1 MAQYK
6 KSIIYICKVWS
17 VSTDLK
23 SLNSLVL
30 LLPLSISSTGLSRRI
45 KRFTLLRSPLGN
57 KAAKDQFERREYR
70 RYFAITSQNPAKIL
84 AFIDILKYLNGVKF
98 KVVLQEKNLNT
109 QKSV

>member
-23 SLNSLVL
+23 SLNSLSL
-30 LLPLSISSTGLSRRI
+30 LLPLSVSSTGLSTRI

-57 KAAKDQFERREYR
+57 KTAKDQFERREYR
-70 RYFAITSQNPAKIL
+70 SYFTIKSRSPSKIL
-84 AFIDILKYLNGVKF
+84 AFIDILRYLNGVKF
-98 KVVLQEKNLNT
+98 KVVLEEKNITTYN
-109 QKSV
+109 

>member
-17 VSTDLK
+17 VSTDFK
-23 SLNSLVL
+23 SLNSLLL

-70 RYFAITSQNPAKIL
+70 RYFAITSQSPATIL

-98 KVVLQEKNLNT
+98 KVVLQEKNFTTYN
-109 QKSV
+109 

>member
-17 VSTDLK
+17 MSTDFK
-23 SLNSLVL
+23 SLNYLAL
-30 LLPLSISSTGLSRRI
+30 LLPLSIPSTGLPTSI
-45 KRFTLLRSPLGN
+45 KCFTLLRSPLGN

-70 RYFAITSQNPAKIL
+70 SYFIIKSRSSLKIL

-98 KVVLQEKNLNT
+98 KVVLEEKNINLY
-109 QKSV
+109 Q

>member
-17 VSTDLK
+17 VSTDFK
-23 SLNSLVL
+23 SLNSLAL
-30 LLPLSISSTGLSRRI
+30 LLPLSISSTGLSRKI

-70 RYFAITSQNPAKIL
+70 RYFIITSQSPATIL

-98 KVVLQEKNLNT
+98 KVVLQEKNFTTYN
-109 QKSV
+109 